1 MIYSMYRNEFDN
13 HLRQNKKFNAYMFYG
28 QSVFLVEHY
37 ALKIARLHGQNDEI
51 EKLYFDDYDFKYAK
65 DKLLQSSLFS
75 SNNILLI
82 KLEKKV
88 PKKEVEEL
96 IEACNINPD
105 STVIFSCLGDS
116 DFKTMGNYFSP
127 KTNSVSIRM
136 FSPSNPEA
144 IRLLENEAKGLNIN
158 YDISAL
164 NHLYFM
170 HKNDLSLCMNDLSKL
185 AILDKKIT
193 SDEVNTYCFGIGN
206 VSFEDFLNNLIEGND
221 ISEDLALLLDEGVNE
236 IYLLTQV
243 TSFVQQLF
251 MISSY
256 ARAIGAPN
264 PKEILGFIP
273 PKNIWERKSK
283 LAINIKPEVFQD
295 MLEYLLNIELE
306 FKTSKIDNQNLYLQA
321 TLRKF
326 SVLFR

>member
-1 MIYSMYRNEFDN
+1 MYRNEFDN
-13 HLRQNKKFNAYMFYG
+13 HLRQNRKFNAYMFYG
-28 QSVFLVEHY
+28 QSTFLVEHY
-37 ALKIARLHGQNDEI
+37 ALKVAKLHGQSDEI

-75 SNNILLI
+75 SNNILLV
-82 KLEKKV
+82 KLEKKR

-96 IEACNINPD
+96 IEACNLNPD
-105 STVIFSCLGDS
+105 STVIFSCLGDG
-116 DFKTMGNYFSP
+116 DFKAMGNYFSE

-144 IRLLENEAKGLNIN
+144 IRLLESEAKNLNIN
-158 YDISAL
+158 YEISAL

-185 AILDKKIT
+185 SILEERIT
-193 SDEVNTYCFGIGN
+193 QEIINTHCFGIGN
-206 VSFEDFLNNLIEGND
+206 VSFEEFLNNLIEGKD
-221 ISEDLALLLDEGVNE
+221 ISDDLHALLDEGVNE

-256 ARAIGAPN
+256 ARAFGAPN
-264 PKEILGFIP
+264 PKEILGFVP
-273 PKNIWERKSK
+273 PKDIWNKKSK

-295 MLEYLLNIELE
+295 MLEYLLDIELE

-321 TLRKF
+321 CLRKF
-326 SVLFR
+326 TVLFR

>member
-1 MIYSMYRNEFDN
+1 MYKNEFDN
-13 HLRQNKKFNAYMFYG
+13 HLRQNTKFNAYMFYG
-28 QSVFLVEHY
+28 QSTFLVEHY
-37 ALKIARLHGQNDEI
+37 ASKVANSIGASDEI

-65 DKLLQSSLFS
+65 DKLLQSSLFA

-82 KLEKKV
+82 KLEKKL
-88 PKKEVEEL
+88 PKKEVETL
-96 IEACNINPD
+96 IEACNTNPD

-127 KTNSVSIRM
+127 KSNSVSVRM
-136 FSPSNPEA
+136 FSPRDYEA
-144 IRLLENEAKGLNIN
+144 VKMLENEAKSMNIN
-158 YDISAL
+158 YEVSAL

-170 HKNDLSLCMNDLSKL
+170 HKNDMSLCVNDLKKL
-185 AILDKKIT
+185 SILEEKIT
-193 SDEVNTYCFGIGN
+193 SNIINTHCFGIGA
-206 VSFEDFLNNLIEGND
+206 VSFEDFLNDLLSGKD
-221 ISEDLALLLDEGVNE
+221 ISDDLALLLEEGMNE
-236 IYLLTQV
+236 IYLLNQV

-256 ARAIGAPN
+256 ARTIGTPN

-273 PKNIWERKSK
+273 PKDVWDKKSK
-283 LAINIKPEVFQD
+283 LAINIKPDVFQN

-306 FKTSKIDNQNLYLQA
+306 LKTSKISNQNLYLQA
-321 TLRKF
+321 CLRKF